1 MTPPRARTEVLGPA
15 RGAYALVIPVWNE
28 GERLAHQLAKL
39 AGYTDRCD
47 IVISDKPSTDG
58 FTDPARLAAAG
69 VHALVTLE
77 EPGGYSSSLRA
88 AIAYVLGRSYRGVI
102 FMDGNNKDD
111 PTGIPRIIERLEAGI
126 DYVQG
131 SRYARGGRAID
142 NPFERTLMIR
152 FVHAPLFSV
161 ATRRWWTDTTNGFRG
176 FSRRVLEDPLV
187 DALRS
192 DLTRYELPTYLAW
205 KAIRAG
211 YRTGEVPVT
220 RTYPTSGPLPTKIT
234 GLRQHWRMLKPLL
247 MVLFRRW

>member
-1 MTPPRARTEVLGPA
+1 MLGPA

-28 GERLAHQLAKL
+28 GERLARQLTKL
-39 AGYTDRCD
+39 APYTDRCD

-58 FTDPARLAAAG
+58 CTDPVRLAGAG
-69 VHALVTLE
+69 VHALITLE
-77 EPGGYSSSLRA
+77 AHGGYSSSLRA
-88 AIAYVLGRSYRGVI
+88 GIAYVLERAYAGVL
-102 FMDGNNKDD
+102 FMDGNDKDD
-111 PTGIPRIIERLEAGI
+111 PAGIPRLIERLESGV

-142 NPFERTLMIR
+142 HPFGRTVMIR
-152 FVHAPLFSV
+152 LIHAPLFSV

-176 FSRRVLEDPLV
+176 FSRRVLEDPRV

-205 KAIRAG
+205 KAIRFG
-211 YRTGEVPVT
+211 YRTAEVPVT
-220 RTYPTSGPLPTKIT
+220 RSYPTSGPLPTKIT
-234 GLRQHWRMLKPLL
+234 GLHQHWRMLKPLL